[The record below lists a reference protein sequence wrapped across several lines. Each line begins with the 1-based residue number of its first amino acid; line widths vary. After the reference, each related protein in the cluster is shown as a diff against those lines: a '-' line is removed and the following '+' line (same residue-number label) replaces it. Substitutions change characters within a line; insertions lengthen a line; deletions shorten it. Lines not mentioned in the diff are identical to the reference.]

1 MGPQSE
7 ATIALGNVSK
17 NAMQASEFTGLAS
30 DSREVK
36 PGYLFAALPGTKA
49 NGAEFVK
56 DAVARGAV
64 AVLGRPDGP
73 PAAAAL
79 GVPFI
84 ADENPRLGLARH
96 AARFFGAQ

>member
-7 ATIALGNVSK
+7 DRITTGKVGK
-17 NAMQASEFTGLAS
+17 NAMQASPKSTFENFTGLAS

-36 PGYLFAALPGTKA
+36 PGYLFAALPGTKV

-64 AVLGRPDGP
+64 QHPRRDQLRDFHIRRVVWTGPRRPSAPG
-73 PAAAAL
+73 
-79 GVPFI
+79 
-84 ADENPRLGLARH
+84 
-96 AARFFGAQ
+96 